1 MSLRSSPERGGETK
15 HERAVEIEP
24 SVVIEGMRALDF
36 KSDDLKFMAAA
47 YMARRNNRRIVRG
60 GLSMAQPISSCFNS
74 SSSCLPL
81 LVIDCTPFRVHI
93 GPVCL
98 ARLLT
103 FT

>member
-60 GLSMAQPISSCFNS
+60 GLSMAQPISKVCPEKSV
-74 SSSCLPL
+74 
-81 LVIDCTPFRVHI
+81 LVSIHRVVVS
-93 GPVCL
+93 PCW
-98 ARLLT
+98 
-103 FT
+103 